1 MRMSDGSS
9 DVCSSDLLTARLIPP
24 NHKRRTVEQ
33 IRVAMREALAPLP
46 GARVSIGR
54 GTPGEKMTLML
65 AGSDPVLLTRSARAV
80 EADLRTLHGIGPRES
95 PANLL
100 RPTIVITPHLP
111 PADGTRTPSAPTA
124 PRACRCRKHED

>member
-80 EADLRTLHGIGPRES
+80 EADLRTLHGIGTVTS
-95 PANLL
+95 TASLL
-100 RPTIVITPHLP
+100 RPEMVIRPDFARRSEEH
-111 PADGTRTPSAPTA
+111 TA
-124 PRACRCRKHED
+124 ELHSLMPN